1 MIKYLILVGVL
12 LLSACS
18 STGVIP
24 IDKGSFMIGKRSVQV
39 GFGPPS
45 GTTADVYQEANEF
58 CTKEYKTVKT
68 INLKVTNS
76 GLGRPGNVEL
86 IFSCE

>member
-1 MIKYLILVGVL
+1 MKYLLLMTVL

-24 IDKGSFMIGKRSVQV
+24 IDKGSFMIGRRSAQA

-45 GTTADVYQEANEF
+45 GTKADVYQEANEF
-58 CTKEYKTVKT
+58 CTKEHKTVKT
-68 INLKVTNS
+68 INLNVTNT
-76 GLGRPGNVEL
+76 GFGRPGNVEL
-86 IFSCE
+86 IFNCE